1 MNDHFLSIPFPKIQK
16 LNLTHRSTASLET
29 LQALRRVVGVKYLG
43 PSPTFSELHVLRAL
57 LLIGEKGAIGR
68 AALAESLGLGH
79 GMVRTLIERL
89 RSEHIIKVEREGCIL
104 TKKGLLLRDGFKA
117 SIVLPQKIDAGRL
130 AVDAHSAAILVRNAG
145 QKVKIG
151 LEQRDAAVRAGATGA
166 TTIILRKGKY
176 VVPMSS
182 TDSEREFPNEVWS
195 TIKGILAPKDSDVII
210 VCSAKSE
217 KEAEYGALAAAL
229 TFVV

>member
-1 MNDHFLSIPFPKIQK
+1 MTRK
-16 LNLTHRSTASLET
+16 
-29 LQALRRVVGVKYLG
+29 
-43 PSPTFSELHVLRAL
+43 
-57 LLIGEKGAIGR
+57 GEKMYASFR
-68 AALAESLGLGH
+68 AT
-79 GMVRTLIERL
+79 M
-89 RSEHIIKVEREGCIL
+89 
-104 TKKGLLLRDGFKA
+104 
-117 SIVLPQKIDAGRL
+117 VLPQKIDAGRL

-182 TDSEREFPNEVWS
+182 ADSAKEFPNKVWS
-195 TIKGILAPKDSDVII
+195 TVKNILAPKDNDVII

-229 TFVV
+229 TVAI